1 MYCLSDQEVD
11 FILKDITCRGIISE
25 DLQQSLL
32 DHICIIIEQNLDQNG
47 DFKEFYFSVIKTFY
61 RNNLSEIE
69 EETHILLTYK
79 NHLVFNRKQFF
90 FLLFLIFTGP
100 FIAYNILW
108 IDMNWQSSRWNIPID
123 IWGNSVA
130 YALWP
135 SLILL
140 VIFLT
145 PEKFEPLIPKKS
157 TILLG
162 IKPFIKIIP
171 AC

>member
-11 FILKDITCRGIISE
+11 FILKDIIARGITTE
-25 DLQQSLL
+25 DIQYNLL
-32 DHICIIIEQNLDQNG
+32 DHICIIIEQNLGQNG

-61 RNNLSEIE
+61 RYNLIEIE
-69 EETHILLTYK
+69 EETRILLTYK
-79 NHLVFNRKQFF
+79 KHLVFNRKQFF
-90 FLLFLIFTGP
+90 LLVFSIFIGP

-108 IDMNWQSSRWNIPID
+108 IDMNWQSARWD
-123 IWGNSVA
+123 IRIEVWGNSLA

-135 SLILL
+135 SLIFL

-145 PEKFEPLIPKKS
+145 PEKFDPLIPKKS

-162 IKPFIKIIP
+162 GKPLIKIIP
-171 AC
+171 DF

>member
-11 FILKDITCRGIISE
+11 FILKDIIARGIITE
-25 DLQQSLL
+25 DVQYNLL
-32 DHICIIIEQNLDQNG
+32 DHICIIIEQKFEQNG

-61 RNNLSEIE
+61 RHDLSEIE
-69 EETHILLTYK
+69 EETRVLLNYK

-90 FLLFLIFTGP
+90 LLVFMIFIGP
-100 FIAYNILW
+100 FIAYNIVW
-108 IDMNWQSSRWNIPID
+108 IDVNWQSSRWNIPID

-135 SLILL
+135 SLIFL

-145 PEKFEPLIPKKS
+145 PEKLEPLIPKKS

-162 IKPFIKIIP
+162 IKPFIKVIP
-171 AC
+171 HY

>member
-11 FILKDITCRGIISE
+11 FIMKDIIDRGIFTE
-25 DLQQSLL
+25 DLQHNLL
-32 DHICIIIEQNLDQNG
+32 DHICIMIEQNLDQNG
-47 DFKEFYFSVIKTFY
+47 DFEEFYFSIIKTFY
-61 RNNLSEIE
+61 RHDLYEIE
-69 EETHILLTYK
+69 EETRILSTYK
-79 NHLVFNRKQFF
+79 NHVAFNRKQFF
-90 FLLFLIFTGP
+90 FLLFSILIGP

-108 IDMNWQSSRWNIPID
+108 IDMNWQSSRWSIPIE

-135 SLILL
+135 FLIFL

-162 IKPFIKIIP
+162 IKPFIKVIP
-171 AC
+171 HS